1 MANDTLND
9 IFDLD
14 PSMVVVETVTD
25 LVPVANTS
33 LAPAT
38 PTTDENVLSE
48 LEEDIQYA
56 RGTIRDGIS
65 EMREATKSAIL
76 LAQSGDSPRAFEVVG
91 NMLNAI
97 VNANKELV
105 NLHKTREE
113 TTTMHRARVQG
124 TNAGAGGGGVNIEKA
139 VFVGRAADLLRELR
153 NLPVPSEPSTDDTT
167 E

>member
-14 PSMVVVETVTD
+14 PSTVVIEASTE
-25 LVPVANTS
+25 LVPIANTS

-38 PTTDENVLSE
+38 EEPDSHALSE
-48 LEEDIQYA
+48 LNDDIQYA
-56 RGTIRDGIS
+56 RETMREGIDQ
-65 EMREATKSAIL
+65 MREATKSAIL

-91 NMLNAI
+91 HMLDSI

-124 TNAGAGGGGVNIEKA
+124 SNAGGGGVTIEKA

-153 NLPVPSEPSTDDTT
+153 NLPVPED
-167 E
+167 EGNAKE